1 MPFPSAAAHPVK
13 QMLVF
18 YGDVL
23 PNIIFGWHVINV
35 NPYRA
40 GTELIQFN
48 IVNIMVAD
56 ALAPSVA
63 RTSAPMIL
71 TMWSR

>member
-1 MPFPSAAAHPVK
+1 MN

-18 YGDVL
+18 HSDVL
-23 PNIIFGWHVINV
+23 RNIIFGWHVIDV

-40 GTELIQFN
+40 ETELIQFN
-48 IVNIMVAD
+48 IVNIMGAD

-71 TMWSR
+71 TMWSS